1 MLTREGYITQPFSLV
16 LRALNPSV
24 LGNKVVA
31 VVMSRLDL
39 AFKEMITAHNKG
51 TDWQQLSIFATED
64 VKKKYLGDN
73 KLTFDIH
80 MKEIVTDPKNY
91 QAAFNA
97 VCNVADITIWAPIE
111 QKDGVAKLV
120 RTPLFTL
127 VMEANVQMEENPV
140 TGETVYR
147 YERFTQPVVGLAIE
161 KSVAEYV
168 LSLEKGY
175 SEIQLHPVLESSD
188 KYFYPIYA
196 FLARYK
202 NNNPPEIVIGY
213 DDFRCLLNLDKIAN
227 DKLKGEKEI
236 IAECK
241 AKGLSEEETQVLLKK
256 NTRYYILYTDFHKR
270 ILKPCM
276 EEMKEYAENDEVD
289 IWFEVE
295 KIYHHGRATNPDE
308 LKFIIHHS
316 ELGKRLL
323 ADKESTKEVM
333 AMEERLLKE
342 FKQTKTQVRKIMKEA
357 MKFRK
362 ELARKMDEL
371 SAAREAGKIK
381 IDSDEGA
388 YWNVAITNFI
398 EKTRMAH
405 EGEKLQFAEAEI
417 IVDAAPAQQA
427 QQAPKADTME
437 ERWGR
442 VMRQWRQMITA
453 AEWRQ
458 MFDHSSAIRPLWF
471 EDGALTLGVP
481 DKNYYGYFCEK
492 YYAAMKPLI
501 MEVFGEVAV
510 KFDYIR

>member
-1 MLTREGYITQPFSLV
+1 MGRAKKNKKEIVLTKENLLIQPVALT
-16 LRALNPSV
+16 LRGINPTV
-24 LGNKVVA
+24 VGNRVTIA
-31 VVMSRLDL
+31 VVKRLRE
-39 AFKEMITAHNKG
+39 AFKEIITEYKADQQWK
-51 TDWQQLSIFATED
+51 QLSIFATDE
-64 VKKKYLGDN
+64 VKNKYLGDN

-80 MKEIVTDPKNY
+80 MNEIVDDPKHY
-91 QAAFNA
+91 QDAFNA
-97 VCNVADITIWAPIE
+97 VCKIADVMVWVPITNE
-111 QKDGVAKLV
+111 QGTETMV

-127 VMEANVQMEENPV
+127 MSSANMEKSLNEK
-140 TGETVYR
+140 TGEVVYR
-147 YERFTQPVVGLAIE
+147 YSKHTKPVIGLVME
-161 KSVAEYV
+161 KVVAEYIF
-168 LSLEKGY
+168 SFQKGY
-175 SEIQLHPVLESSD
+175 SDFLDYPALQAND
-188 KYFYPIYA
+188 KYYYPIYA
-196 FLARYK
+196 FLSHYK
-202 NNNPPEIVIGY
+202 KSVPPEVVVDYLAFRKMLGFEDIVKDDEVTLMGY
-213 DDFRCLLNLDKIAN
+213 DTF
-227 DKLKGEKEI
+227 
-236 IAECK
+236 
-241 AKGLSEEETQVLLKK
+241 SQ
-256 NTRYYILYTDFHKR
+256 FFKR
-270 ILKPCM
+270 ILKPTM
-276 EEMKEYAENDEVD
+276 EEMKENADDNVSD

-295 KIYHHGRATNPDE
+295 KVYKQGRAKNPDK
-308 LKFIIHHS
+308 LKFIIHLS
-316 ELGKRLL
+316 DLGKELQNDR
-323 ADKESTKEVM
+323 EVTKEVM

-342 FKQTKTQVRKIMKEA
+342 FKQTKTQMRNIMKAA

-398 EKTRMAH
+398 EKTRMVH

-427 QQAPKADTME
+427 QQAPKADTLE
-437 ERWGR
+437 ERWGI

-481 DKNYYGYFCEK
+481 DKNYYDYFCEK

>member
-1 MLTREGYITQPFSLV
+1 MGRAKKNKKEIVLTKENLLIQPVALT
-16 LRALNPSV
+16 LRGINPTV
-24 LGNKVVA
+24 VGNRVTIA
-31 VVMSRLDL
+31 VVKRLRE
-39 AFKEMITAHNKG
+39 AFKEIITEYKADQQWK
-51 TDWQQLSIFATED
+51 QLSIFATDE
-64 VKKKYLGDN
+64 VKSKYLGDN

-80 MKEIVTDPKNY
+80 MNEIVDDPKHY
-91 QAAFNA
+91 QDAFNA
-97 VCNVADITIWAPIE
+97 VCKIADVMVWVPITNE
-111 QKDGVAKLV
+111 QGTETMV

-127 VMEANVQMEENPV
+127 MSSANMEKSLNEK
-140 TGETVYR
+140 TGEVVYR
-147 YERFTQPVVGLAIE
+147 YSKHTKPVIGLVME
-161 KSVAEYV
+161 KVVAEYIF
-168 LSLEKGY
+168 SFQKGY
-175 SEIQLHPVLESSD
+175 SDFLDYPALQAND
-188 KYFYPIYA
+188 KYYYPIYA
-196 FLARYK
+196 FLSHYK
-202 NNNPPEIVIGY
+202 KSVPPEVVVDYLSFRKMLGFEDIVKDDEVTLMGY
-213 DDFRCLLNLDKIAN
+213 DTF
-227 DKLKGEKEI
+227 
-236 IAECK
+236 
-241 AKGLSEEETQVLLKK
+241 SQ
-256 NTRYYILYTDFHKR
+256 FFKR
-270 ILKPCM
+270 ILKPTM
-276 EEMKEYAENDEVD
+276 EEMKENADDNVSD

-295 KIYHHGRATNPDE
+295 KIYKQGRAKNPDQ
-308 LKFIIHHS
+308 LRFIIHLS
-316 ELGKRLL
+316 ELGKELQNDR
-323 ADKESTKEVM
+323 EVTKEVM
-333 AMEERLLKE
+333 AMEERLQKE
-342 FKQTKTQVRKIMKEA
+342 FKQTKSQMRNIMKAA

-417 IVDAAPAQQA
+417 VSDAAPAQQA
-427 QQAPKADTME
+427 QQAPKAETLE

-471 EDGALTLGVP
+471 EDGVLTLGVP
-481 DKNYYGYFCEK
+481 DKNYYDYFCEK

>member
-1 MLTREGYITQPFSLV
+1 MGRAKKNKKEIVLTKENLLIQPVALT
-16 LRALNPSV
+16 LRGINPTV
-24 LGNKVVA
+24 VGNRVTIA
-31 VVMSRLDL
+31 VVKRLRE
-39 AFKEMITAHNKG
+39 AFKEIITEYKADQQWK
-51 TDWQQLSIFATED
+51 QLSIFATDE
-64 VKKKYLGDN
+64 VKNKYLGDN

-80 MKEIVTDPKNY
+80 MNEIVDDPKHY
-91 QAAFNA
+91 QDAFNA
-97 VCNVADITIWAPIE
+97 VCKIADVMVWVPITNE
-111 QKDGVAKLV
+111 QGTETMV

-127 VMEANVQMEENPV
+127 MSSANMEKSLNEK
-140 TGETVYR
+140 TGEVVYR
-147 YERFTQPVVGLAIE
+147 YSKHTKPVIGLVME
-161 KSVAEYV
+161 KVVAEYIF
-168 LSLEKGY
+168 SFQKGY
-175 SEIQLHPVLESSD
+175 SDFLDYPALQAND
-188 KYFYPIYA
+188 KYYYPIYA
-196 FLARYK
+196 FLSHYK
-202 NNNPPEIVIGY
+202 KSVPPEVVVDYLSFRKMLGFEDIVKDDEVTLMGY
-213 DDFRCLLNLDKIAN
+213 DTF
-227 DKLKGEKEI
+227 
-236 IAECK
+236 
-241 AKGLSEEETQVLLKK
+241 SQ
-256 NTRYYILYTDFHKR
+256 FFKR
-270 ILKPCM
+270 ILKPTM
-276 EEMKEYAENDEVD
+276 EEMKENADDNVSD

-295 KIYHHGRATNPDE
+295 KIYKQGRAKNPDQ
-308 LKFIIHHS
+308 LRFIIHLS
-316 ELGKRLL
+316 ELGKELQNDR
-323 ADKESTKEVM
+323 EVTKEVM
-333 AMEERLLKE
+333 AMEERLQKE
-342 FKQTKTQVRKIMKEA
+342 FKQTKSQMRNIMKAA

-417 IVDAAPAQQA
+417 VSDAAPAQQA
-427 QQAPKADTME
+427 QQAPKAETLE

-471 EDGALTLGVP
+471 EDGVLTLGVP
-481 DKNYYGYFCEK
+481 DKNYYDYFCEK